1 MEDFLNMEGA
11 NEQEAADP
19 AMEPGT
25 EPENMDDPANEPEEG
40 VNEAEPAGQPPEE
53 RAQYAAARREAETR
67 MRMMQERM
75 ETLARARG
83 FSSFEELERAV
94 QQQEAEHK
102 RQQYIEQY
110 GIDPQAIAPVVREAV
125 SQNPIVQ
132 EARQV
137 IEQNKARQFEGW
149 RQAQVDELVK
159 QFPDAGVKSF
169 SDIANLPNAQ
179 EVLSLWGRGIPLAK
193 AYAAA
198 NLDTIAGKKAAAAKQ
213 AAINAINGRSHM
225 TATAGGAGE
234 SVEIPPDKLAEFKRW
249 NPGATDAEIQ
259 KFYQRHL

>member
-40 VNEAEPAGQPPEE
+40 VNEAEPAGQPPEVN
-53 RAQYAAARREAETR
+53 AQFAAARREAETR

-137 IEQNKARQFEGW
+137 IEQNK
-149 RQAQVDELVK
+149 
-159 QFPDAGVKSF
+159 DAGVRSF